1 MMFSSLFRTTEG
13 TGTTRWTAVVSA
25 AALTFTLLFA
35 GLLSTPSPAHAS
47 GAMVELGA
55 AGSFSVLGASTVTNT
70 GPTYLGG
77 DLGVSP
83 GTAITGFPPGKV
95 AGTTHSADVQAGAAH
110 ADLQAAYNDAA
121 GRTPTEIVAG
131 DLVGRTLTAGVY
143 SSASS
148 LGLSGTLVLDGQG
161 DPEAVFIFQMG
172 STLTTASASS
182 VKLINGAQAS
192 HVFWQVGS
200 SATLG
205 TGSSLTG
212 TVMALASITVTT
224 GVVIEGRALAL
235 NGAVTLD
242 SNTITTVPAADPLP
256 SGAMVELGAAGSF
269 SVLGASTVTNTGPTY
284 LGGDLGVS
292 PGTAITGF
300 PPGKV
305 AGTTHSADVQA
316 GAAHADLQAAYDDA
330 AGRTPTEIVAG
341 DLVGRTLTAGV
352 YSSASS
358 LGLSGT
364 LVLDGQGDP
373 EAVFIFQMG
382 STLTTASASSVKL
395 INGAQASHVFWQV
408 GSSATLG
415 TGSSLAG
422 TVMALASITVTTG
435 VVIEGRALAL
445 NGAVTLD
452 SNTIT
457 TVPATTPLSLLQ
469 AAQS

>member
-1 MMFSSLFRTTEG
+1 MMFSSVFRTTEG

-70 GPTYLGG
+70 GPT
-77 DLGVSP
+77 
-83 GTAITGFPPGKV
+83 
-95 AGTTHSADVQAGAAH
+95 
-110 ADLQAAYNDAA
+110 N
-121 GRTPTEIVAG
+121 
-131 DLVGRTLTAGVY
+131 
-143 SSASS
+143 
-148 LGLSGTLVLDGQG
+148 
-161 DPEAVFIFQMG
+161 
-172 STLTTASASS
+172 
-182 VKLINGAQAS
+182 
-192 HVFWQVGS
+192 
-200 SATLG
+200 
-205 TGSSLTG
+205 
-212 TVMALASITVTT
+212 
-224 GVVIEGRALAL
+224 
-235 NGAVTLD
+235 
-242 SNTITTVPAADPLP
+242 
-256 SGAMVELGAAGSF
+256 
-269 SVLGASTVTNTGPTY
+269 